1 MANIAVNAPG
11 EELLL
16 MGNEAIARGAIEAG
30 VQVCAAYPGTPSSE
44 ILGSLSQLGSS
55 EGIYV
60 EWSVNEKVAIEVV
73 AAASFAGL
81 RALTAMKQN
90 GINVASDFLFNLNLT
105 GSRGGMVVVV
115 CDDPG
120 ALSST
125 NEEDSRPFAKIGDLP
140 LLEPADFQ
148 EAKDMTRWAF
158 EVSENLGLP
167 VLIRSVT
174 RVSHARGNVKLGE
187 IPQERRRAR
196 FDISRP
202 WLSMPA
208 PKTHVILHE
217 KLQKC
222 REIFETSCFNF
233 YQGPERPELLILTS
247 GAGWMYTREALTH
260 LKLEDRVG
268 VVKLGTSWP
277 LPNDFLML
285 HLQKANRVLFLEEVD
300 PFLEDNV
307 KALWAQRGEGD
318 KTFLGKASGVIPE
331 NGELNA
337 DLIMGALQRLLGVAY
352 EPRPQEYAREAWEA
366 VHLYA
371 PFREMGF
378 CAGCPHRATYW
389 IIKNALALDGRE
401 GFTLGDIGCYG
412 MGFLATGYNQLKSLH
427 AMGSGTGL
435 AGGFGQ
441 LERFGLEQPVIAVC
455 GDSTFYHS
463 VIPALVNARYN
474 GSNFLLFVLDNS
486 ATAMT
491 GFQPHAG
498 TGRTAMSTPAPVVD
512 IAEVCK
518 GLGIRVEVRDPFDL
532 QSTIAEV
539 YQLLQDRSGVKVLV
553 FRQECA
559 LVRAKRQ
566 KAQYR
571 VGVDSNRCIGE
582 DCGCNR
588 FCTRV
593 FKCPGLIWDFEK
605 KKVRIDEAICN
616 GCGVCAQICPQSA
629 IFREVI

>member
-1 MANIAVNAPG
+1 MTNIAVNAPG

-16 MGNEAIARGAIEAG
+16 MGNEAIARGAMEAG

-44 ILGSLSQLGSS
+44 IMGSLSQLGSP

-60 EWSVNEKVAIEVV
+60 EWSTNEKVALEVV

-81 RALTAMKQN
+81 RSLTAMKAN

-105 GSRGGMVVVV
+105 GSRGGLVVVV

-125 NEEDSRPFAKIGDLP
+125 NEEDSRAFAKIGDLP

-167 VLIRSVT
+167 CLIRSVT

-187 IPQERRRAR
+187 MPHERARAR

-202 WLSMPA
+202 LLSMPA
-208 PKTHVILHE
+208 TKTHAILHE

-222 REIFETSCFNF
+222 RETFETSLFNF
-233 YQGPERPELLILTS
+233 YQGPEKPELLIITA
-247 GAGWMYTREALTH
+247 GAGWMYTQEALNH

-268 VVKLGTSWP
+268 VLKLGTTWP
-277 LPNDFLML
+277 LPINFLL
-285 HLQKANRVLFLEEVD
+285 GYLQKASRVLFLEEVD
-300 PFLEDNV
+300 SFIEDNV
-307 KALWAQRGEGD
+307 KSLWAQRGQGD

-331 NGELNA
+331 IGELNA
-337 DLIMGALQRLLGVAY
+337 DLIIRALQLLLGVAY
-352 EPRPQEYAREAWEA
+352 EPRPTEYAREALKA
-366 VHLYA
+366 VNLYA

-378 CAGCPHRATYW
+378 CAGCPHRASYW
-389 IIKNALALDGRE
+389 VINNALALDGRE

-412 MGFLATGYNQLKSLH
+412 MGFLGTGYNQLKSLH

-455 GDSTFYHS
+455 GDSTFYHAI
-463 VIPALVNARYN
+463 IPALVNARYN
-474 GSNFLLFVLDNS
+474 GSNFLLIVLDNS

-498 TGRTAMSTPAPVVD
+498 TGRTAMSTPAPVID
-512 IAEVCK
+512 IAEVCR
-518 GLGIRVEVRDPFDL
+518 GLGIRVKVMDPFDL
-532 QSTIAEV
+532 QSTINEV
-539 YQLLQDRSGVKVLV
+539 YQLLQDRSGVKVLI

-559 LVRAKRQ
+559 LVRAKGQ
-566 KAQYR
+566 KAHYR
-571 VGVDSNRCIGE
+571 VWVDSNRCLGE

-588 FCTRV
+588 FCSQV
-593 FKCPGLIWDFEK
+593 FKCPGLVWDPGK

-616 GCGVCAQICPQSA
+616 GCGVCTKICPQSA
-629 IFREVI
+629 ISGEVL